1 MSLKRT
7 ERSCSIFLLSAD
19 INDDKASNDPEQIVE
34 RNVYRYNPYID
45 KNGTEGVLLF
55 GVSERAY
62 GNDIRKFLTSL
73 KANRFDVPNAAG
85 AFVIPGIEVGRYK
98 CYTSNVKRQT

>member
-1 MSLKRT
+1 
-7 ERSCSIFLLSAD
+7 
-19 INDDKASNDPEQIVE
+19 VE
-34 RNVYRYNPYID
+34 RNVYGYNPYID
-45 KNGTEGVLLF
+45 KNGTEGVLFF

-62 GNDIRKFLTSL
+62 GNDITKFLTSL

-98 CYTSNVKRQT
+98 C